1 MTISFSKL
9 SYNKLGDDVITA
21 TLTAFRSLSK
31 PFWVV
36 WAIELWERFG
46 YYGVQAIF
54 ARYFVLQLGYS
65 EHHSTLVFGSF
76 AAFVYGFIWIGGW
89 LGDSFL
95 GAKRTLLL
103 GAIILMLSYAGLAL
117 SNQYTVFYALAGIIV
132 GNALFKANPSSLISK
147 LYNQGDAALD
157 AAMTLYY
164 MAINIG
170 AMVSLAISPIVAHS
184 LGWEYAFMFSSAG
197 LLLGILSYLS
207 FYDVLLNV
215 NSPAGKKPLSLWRL
229 GIVILGS
236 ALAIGIIAQLLE
248 HTLICSLI
256 VYTVVSLAFLYF
268 IYTALQLNSYECKR
282 MLVAFVL
289 ILQGVLFFVLYN
301 QMPTSM
307 TFFAVHNV
315 NNVVWGWHIP
325 PSEYQVL
332 NSIFIV
338 ILSPLLAW
346 GYHVFRST
354 HVTKFCLGMTLCA
367 ISFIL
372 LGMPQFFVDHGLISP
387 IWMVVV
393 YFFQSA
399 GELLISG
406 LGLAMVAELCPPQM
420 SGYVMGVWW
429 LTSMLAGPLG
439 AWIGSMAV
447 PDKEAAKT
455 LTTMQSLHVF
465 GHVFLGLGLLTAGI
479 ALFMWRLRPYLNK
492 LLAAQ

>member
-1 MTISFSKL
+1 M
-9 SYNKLGDDVITA
+9 
-21 TLTAFRSLSK
+21 
-31 PFWVV
+31 
-36 WAIELWERFG
+36 
-46 YYGVQAIF
+46 
-54 ARYFVLQLGYS
+54 
-65 EHHSTLVFGSF
+65 VFGSF

-117 SNQYTVFYALAGIIV
+117 SNQYTVFYSLAGIIV

-170 AMVSLAISPIVAHS
+170 AMMSLSITPIVAHTW
-184 LGWEYAFMFSSAG
+184 GWGYAFMLSSIG
-197 LLLGILSYLS
+197 LLLGIIGYLS
-207 FYDVLLNV
+207 FYRYLYNV
-215 NSPAGKKPLSLWRL
+215 NSPAGQRPLMLWRL
-229 GIVILGS
+229 STVIIGS
-236 ALAIGIIAQLLE
+236 LLAIVIIAQLLE
-248 HTLICSLI
+248 HTLICSII
-256 VYTVVSLAFLYF
+256 VYFVVTLAFLYF
-268 IYTALQLNSYECKR
+268 IYTALKQEARECKR
-282 MLVAFVL
+282 MLVAFIL

-307 TFFAVHNV
+307 TFFAAHNV
-315 NNVVWGWHIP
+315 NNVIWGWHIP

-332 NSIFIV
+332 NSFFIV
-338 ILSPLLAW
+338 ILSPILAW
-346 GYHVFRST
+346 VYHAFRST
-354 HVTKFCLGMTLCA
+354 HVTKFCWGMTLCA
-367 ISFIL
+367 MSFIL
-372 LGMPQFFVDHGLISP
+372 LGLPQYFVHHGLISP
-387 IWMVVV
+387 VWMVVV

-399 GELLISG
+399 GELMISG

-439 AWIGSMAV
+439 AWVGGMAV
-447 PDKEAAKT
+447 PDKVDAVD

-465 GHVFLGLGLLTAGI
+465 GNVFLGLGCTTGAI
-479 ALFMWRLRPYLNK
+479 ALLMWSIRPYLNK
-492 LLAAQ
+492 LLAGSSVQ

>member
-1 MTISFSKL
+1 M
-9 SYNKLGDDVITA
+9 
-21 TLTAFRSLSK
+21 RSLSK

-54 ARYFVLQLGYS
+54 ARYFVLKLGYS

-103 GAIILMLSYAGLAL
+103 GATILMLSYAGLAL

-147 LYNQGDAALD
+147 LYNQGDTALD

-170 AMVSLAISPIVAHS
+170 AMISLAMTPVVAHTW
-184 LGWEYAFMFSSAG
+184 GWSYAFMLSAIG
-197 LLLGILSYLS
+197 LLIGIASYL
-207 FYDVLLNV
+207 FFQRFLYNV
-215 NSPAGKKPLSLWRL
+215 NTPAGKHPLKIWRL
-229 GIVILGS
+229 AVVILGS
-236 ALAIGIIAQLLE
+236 LVAIGVIAQLLE
-248 HTLICSLI
+248 HTLVCSLI

-268 IYTALQLNSYECKR
+268 IYTALQLDAYECKR

-307 TFFAVHNV
+307 TFFAAHNV

-346 GYHVFRST
+346 GYHAVRST

-367 ISFIL
+367 LSFIL
-372 LGMPQFFVDHGLISP
+372 LGIPQFFVHHGLISP
-387 IWMVVV
+387 IWMIVV

-439 AWIGSMAV
+439 AWIGGMAV
-447 PDKEAAKT
+447 PDRGDLKAFS
-455 LTTMQSLHVF
+455 TMQSLHVF
-465 GHVFLGLGLLTAGI
+465 GDVFLGLGIATACI
-479 ALFMWRLRPYLNK
+479 ALIMWLVRPYLNK
-492 LLAAQ
+492 LLAGSAVQ